1 MWNAEPLKTL
11 LFNSHQ
17 FYSWVTKYIQS
28 ILQFWWVLT
37 NIHTHVTMMS
47 IKIQNVS
54 NNPKCSPV
62 LLLSI
67 FPLTIAKFQLLY
79 NFKFLIRYGEGRA
92 RFHSARFWDSS
103 VLLHV
108 SVLHYFLFLIFYV
121 EYTINYPLICEWTLE
136 YLKFLAIM
144 NKSSH
149 LYKSFCG

>member
-1 MWNAEPLKTL
+1 MSYKVHTINFAVLMSFNKHTYSCNHDVNKDTKCFQQSKTL
-11 LFNSHQ
+11 S
-17 FYSWVTKYIQS
+17 
-28 ILQFWWVLT
+28 
-37 NIHTHVTMMS
+37 
-47 IKIQNVS
+47 
-54 NNPKCSPV
+54 V

-103 VLLHV
+103 VLFHV